1 MVLSRGDGIRSGD
14 LDSNGN
20 GRTWGRTKRLK
31 PFAPTASRSRTKL
44 TRQKFVDP
52 IKRFCARFFFSG
64 RSKERKSSTEVLESI
79 QKQQKEASYGTNLIL
94 TKVRGL
100 LNFLPSQD
108 LKRKVGNLIGRS
120 RTHRNF
126 GRAST
131 ATKTKNWSQRKNS
144 KLRTTTVKVCQ
155 TTWKETFPDVQ
166 IHLWPKLFLIGVLA
180 ISREKL

>member
-1 MVLSRGDGIRSGD
+1 MDELEAEQRDWNLLLRRRQEVEQNWPAKSLLIRSKD
-14 LDSNGN
+14 
-20 GRTWGRTKRLK
+20 
-31 PFAPTASRSRTKL
+31 FARA
-44 TRQKFVDP
+44 
-52 IKRFCARFFFSG
+52 FFSAAAQ
-64 RSKERKSSTEVLESI
+64 RKRKTSTEVLESI

-94 TKVRGL
+94 TKVRVL

-108 LKRKVGNLIGRS
+108 LKRKVGNLIRRS

-131 ATKTKNWSQRKNS
+131 ATKTKNWSQRKKS

-166 IHLWPKLFLIGVLA
+166 IHLWPKLFLIGVLE
-180 ISREKL
+180 ISRDKL